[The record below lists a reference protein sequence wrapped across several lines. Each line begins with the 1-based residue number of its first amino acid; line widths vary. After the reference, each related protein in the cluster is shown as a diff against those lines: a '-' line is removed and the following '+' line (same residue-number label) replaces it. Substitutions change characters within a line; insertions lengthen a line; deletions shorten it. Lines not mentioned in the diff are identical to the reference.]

1 MTFRVYRDASAG
13 LHVFK
18 RGFAWQAFILPEIW
32 LFLRGLP
39 IDALVWIILMI
50 SALVS
55 LPQLVAGLAL
65 LVARVGVRLVAWRR
79 LDRLY
84 RSKGWT
90 HLTDVHAP
98 SLLNALMTVRCAPG
112 RCARSVSA
120 IR

>member
-39 IDALVWIILMI
+39 IDALVWLVLMI
-50 SALVS
+50 SALVF

-65 LVARVGVRLVAWRR
+65 LVARVGIGVVAWRR
-79 LDRLY
+79 LDWLY
-84 RSKGWT
+84 RSRGWT
-90 HLTDVHAP
+90 HLTDVRAR
-98 SLLNALMTVRCAPG
+98 SLLDALMTVRSQLEQPA
-112 RCARSVSA
+112 A
-120 IR
+120 